1 MTLKDRD
8 QYLPGYYKSKW
19 PVECGGNR
27 RQKASKGGLWAKE
40 GKATVNT
47 LINDKWNVNT

>member
-27 RQKASKGGLWAKE
+27 RQKALRVGFGLKKAKLLL
-40 GKATVNT
+40 TP
-47 LINDKWNVNT
+47 